1 MFGGS
6 GLVCDLVVV
15 FLGVSGYS
23 GCCGLLFVFGFALVI
38 WVWCLCLVVVVL
50 LVGLLFLVRCFG
62 WIGVY
67 CIWFGSLVT

>member
-1 MFGGS
+1 M
-6 GLVCDLVVV
+6 
-15 FLGVSGYS
+15 
-23 GCCGLLFVFGFALVI
+23 
-38 WVWCLCLVVVVL
+38 VVVL